1 MHISNSLFKL
11 IELNT
16 ICARKTCVPRC
27 VERKVSRYWCMT
39 KISGG
44 RDCSGKFHSAERNGT
59 SVKFGKE
66 KKKRDNKR
74 DVSAW

>member
-1 MHISNSLFKL
+1 
-11 IELNT
+11 
-16 ICARKTCVPRC
+16 
-27 VERKVSRYWCMT
+27 MT

-66 KKKRDNKR
+66 KKKRQQTGCECVVN
-74 DVSAW
+74 